1 MLQKSDKPRGKFQ
14 SYVLTEVVYVSDATD
29 VSADMEINKSE
40 ENSAEFMSGRLV
52 ACAKAWRQANK
63 QHNGVKRVL
72 KCGIRGLANLSQLS

>member
-40 ENSAEFMSGRLV
+40 EKLSRIHERWTGSMRKGMETGKQTTQWGKTCSQMSYTRSG
-52 ACAKAWRQANK
+52 K
-63 QHNGVKRVL
+63 
-72 KCGIRGLANLSQLS
+72 S